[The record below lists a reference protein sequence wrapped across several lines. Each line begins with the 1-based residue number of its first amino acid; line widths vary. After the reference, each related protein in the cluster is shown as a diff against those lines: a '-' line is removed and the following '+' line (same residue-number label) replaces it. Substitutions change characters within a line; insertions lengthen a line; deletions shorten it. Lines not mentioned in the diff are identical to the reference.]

1 VENISTNH
9 NMSCGFDTGSARN
22 KININHSISNSKL
35 QERDISPKNVYSGS
49 KQSTDKSPKSFQLD
63 S

>member
-1 VENISTNH
+1 
-9 NMSCGFDTGSARN
+9 MSCGFDTGSARN